1 MANGP
6 LGGFMP
12 TPAAPSQ
19 PPSVKIE
26 TTADSRGAFTNFLK
40 NINGA
45 PNPPQAPMGATMPLQ
60 MAPSVSEV
68 DIFNE
73 PVGMQFGGEASSPLA
88 GYGDYLAQKIDSTQV
103 EPFIQEVE
111 QMANRRF
118 NLNGGIDSGGQS
130 VFGPLKTFDASQPL
144 MEVAEPLI
152 SPSMFQRVPQQPPE
166 DLSRP
171 GDLSR
176 PLETA
181 GEPLL
186 SIFDSGIN
194 GFRPFNPPQIQDMM
208 ARPFDPLKDKN
219 GILREPMGLRGGPN
233 MFNMIDQ
240 RIFNEGFTPGST
252 QLMGDSPRAF
262 FDGGEVDDFGDVPGD
277 TSDPSIGDTDDR
289 SESDSFQDALDSMD
303 IGSSDDS
310 MFSDD
315 PASAT
320 LMGLSYPSAQNYGNR
335 SNIPNLDA
343 NTINALKA
351 EINSRNEV
359 SLADRDDLFNK
370 DFTLNDKGKQEL
382 DNLNKT
388 ALNEV
393 ISGDVPASN
402 YISVDDK
409 SGLQDALSLTKS
421 QDEIDQFDIQ
431 PSYQNYGLPGVS
443 GLPTVQTAMRSSLAQ
458 QQLDALKGLVG
469 DKQPTIGEQ
478 LQQNVLADRGRALGP
493 TTFADDLTDFGA
505 NVRGQKP
512 TVDTVFDIDTR
523 DTRNF
528 VGDDFESALNL
539 TNRNEA
545 DRLAAGQ
552 AMGVGTAPNLQNLT
566 STAMGRGIRP
576 DESMTMVEAGV
587 PSISAPKE
595 FRDPFPNAGI
605 GVIPTLTSLAN
616 KFSAYSRGRVLDS
629 IAQKGYTPVYDGD
642 VIVGAKD
649 SFGNLMEGM
658 DPNAPM
664 GSDDNNENPLIIKPK
679 PEEEKEEEDKPPNV
693 IGGGVPVPV
702 PEPVP
707 TVVDSPFGPSS
718 ANIQPINFDTG
729 DLNKLIEM
737 LTGVPAKPI
746 VSKKEG
752 GLVSAVDDFLSSFR

>member
-1 MANGP
+1 MSNGP
-6 LGGFMP
+6 MGGFMP
-12 TPAAPSQ
+12 TPPAPSQ
-19 PPSVKIE
+19 PPPVKLD
-26 TTADSRGAFTNFLK
+26 TTAASRGTFNDFLK
-40 NINGA
+40 SMNGA
-45 PNPPQAPMGATMPLQ
+45 SSMTPLAPSGMGAMMPQ
-60 MAPSVSEV
+60 VAPSPTSDI
-68 DIFNE
+68 DIFNQ
-73 PVGMQFGGEASSPLA
+73 PV
-88 GYGDYLAQKIDSTQV
+88 
-103 EPFIQEVE
+103 
-111 QMANRRF
+111 QM
-118 NLNGGIDSGGQS
+118 
-130 VFGPLKTFDASQPL
+130 
-144 MEVAEPLI
+144 M
-152 SPSMFQRVPQQPPE
+152 
-166 DLSRP
+166 
-171 GDLSR
+171 
-176 PLETA
+176 
-181 GEPLL
+181 
-186 SIFDSGIN
+186 
-194 GFRPFNPPQIQDMM
+194 
-208 ARPFDPLKDKN
+208 
-219 GILREPMGLRGGPN
+219 
-233 MFNMIDQ
+233 
-240 RIFNEGFTPGST
+240 
-252 QLMGDSPRAF
+252 

-277 TSDPSIGDTDDR
+277 TSDPSIGDTEDR
-289 SESDSFQDALDSMD
+289 SQSDSFQDALDSMD
-303 IGSSDDS
+303 SGSSDDS

-315 PASAT
+315 PSFAT
-320 LMGLSYPSAQNYGNR
+320 MGVGSSSSQGTRNVAG
-335 SNIPNLDA
+335 LD
-343 NTINALKA
+343 NQTLNMLKE
-351 EINSRNEV
+351 EINQRNEI

-393 ISGDVPASN
+393 ISGAVPASN
-402 YISVDDK
+402 YISVGDK

-421 QDEIDQFDIQ
+421 QDEIDPFSIQ
-431 PSYQNYGLPGVS
+431 PTFQNYGLPGVS

-493 TTFADDLTDFGA
+493 TTFADDLANFGA
-505 NVRGQKP
+505 NVRGQQP

-528 VGDDFESALNL
+528 VGDDFEPALNL

-545 DRLAAGQ
+545 DRLAAEQ

-576 DESMTMVEAGV
+576 DESMTMVEAGGMGI
-587 PSISAPKE
+587 PAPKE

-664 GSDDNNENPLIIKPK
+664 GSDDNNENPFILKPK
-679 PEEEKEEEDKPPNV
+679 AKEEDDMIKKPPNV
-693 IGGGVPVPV
+693 IGGGVPFPV

-707 TVVDSPFGPSS
+707 TVVESPFTT
-718 ANIQPINFDTG
+718 NIGDFRGTGFDAG
-729 DLNKLIEM
+729 DLNALIAQITRQKLPRAM
-737 LTGVPAKPI
+737 AKGGVAKFAN
-746 VSKKEG
+746 G
-752 GLVSAVDDFLSSFR
+752 GLIQAVDDFLSTGT

>member
-111 QMANRRF
+111 QMANQKF
-118 NLNGGIDSGGQS
+118 NLNGGSDSGGQS
-130 VFGPLKTFDASQPL
+130 VFGPLKTFDASQPS
-144 MEVAEPLI
+144 MEIAEPLI
-152 SPSMFQRVPQQPPE
+152 SPSMFQGAPQQYPQ

-171 GDLSR
+171 KMEFAPSS
-176 PLETA
+176 

-208 ARPFDPLKDKN
+208 ARPVDPLKDKD

-240 RIFNEGFTPGST
+240 RIFNEGFMPEPA
-252 QLMGDSPRAF
+252 QLTGGFTRAYA
-262 FDGGEVDDFGDVPGD
+262 DGGEVPPRNLDIMGQPHMLAYITPGEGDLLESLGGANEPGPMGIPSFYETSEESEGTD
-277 TSDPSIGDTDDR
+277 AAGDPSGGVDGPSGEAGGGSSSDPSGSSPDDDSAPDDDMDYTDVDYGYTTPDDTGKTD
-289 SESDSFQDALDSMD
+289 MD
-303 IGSSDDS
+303 IATEIGQAVSQAQANAAEIQNRALAAKTRQNVQAAITQKAVEDMKGFNMGLAKGSTTPGAMVGGPPQGSGTTIS
-310 MFSDD
+310 NVAGAATTNFSNIGTKGLADD
-315 PASAT
+315 P
-320 LMGLSYPSAQNYGNR
+320 LGLSLEGVGLGPDISTPSISSVSPTSG
-335 SNIPNLDA
+335 PN
-343 NTINALKA
+343 TNADITGFGSK
-351 EINSRNEV
+351 
-359 SLADRDDLFNK
+359 K
-370 DFTLNDKGKQEL
+370 
-382 DNLNKT
+382 
-388 ALNEV
+388 
-393 ISGDVPASN
+393 
-402 YISVDDK
+402 DK
-409 SGLQDALSLTKS
+409 SDFSTDIDALSDVEDQAKKGSFPALDKFGLIGRAINSITKS
-421 QDEIDQFDIQ
+421 RAQNTIDNISKGFTPTYDKDGNITGTG
-431 PSYQNYGLPGVS
+431 NYGIGMGQPG
-443 GLPTVQTAMRSSLAQ
+443 GLFGGGKSVEGYDVFNDTSPSMGMYSDTA
-458 QQLDALKGLVG
+458 D
-469 DKQPTIGEQ
+469 IG
-478 LQQNVLADRGRALGP
+478 
-493 TTFADDLTDFGA
+493 
-505 NVRGQKP
+505 
-512 TVDTVFDIDTR
+512 
-523 DTRNF
+523 
-528 VGDDFESALNL
+528 GDDSS
-539 TNRNEA
+539 
-545 DRLAAGQ
+545 D
-552 AMGVGTAPNLQNLT
+552 PI
-566 STAMGRGIRP
+566 IRKRILP
-576 DESMTMVEAGV
+576 
-587 PSISAPKE
+587 I
-595 FRDPFPNAGI
+595 
-605 GVIPTLTSLAN
+605 
-616 KFSAYSRGRVLDS
+616 
-629 IAQKGYTPVYDGD
+629 
-642 VIVGAKD
+642 
-649 SFGNLMEGM
+649 
-658 DPNAPM
+658 
-664 GSDDNNENPLIIKPK
+664 
-679 PEEEKEEEDKPPNV
+679 EEEEEDKPPNV

-746 VSKKEG
+746 ISKKEG